1 MSCSCPALVKPTEA
15 AAIEVICRS
24 TASPASAGAMSLI
37 SWIMDIDDADI
48 GRFVRAQALRVRLLP
63 NAKSNSNVSTVLQ
76 LVLAFACCHSGARST
91 LVEANGESS
100 IRLVD
105 P

>member
-1 MSCSCPALVKPTEA
+1 MSCSCPALVKLSGISLQSQPL
-15 AAIEVICRS
+15 RS
-24 TASPASAGAMSLI
+24 AASPASAGAMSLI

>member
-1 MSCSCPALVKPTEA
+1 MEA

-48 GRFVRAQALRVRLLP
+48 GRFVRARALRVRLLP
-63 NAKSNSNVSTVLQ
+63 NEESNSNVSTEQCFSLFLPL
-76 LVLAFACCHSGARST
+76 LVAT
-91 LVEANGESS
+91 VEPEVRLSKPNALIHNGESS